1 MEVCGLGDVV
11 EVCGEGERPVKED
24 IQTLN
29 QRTGEDGGIV
39 KGGLFANQKFCV
51 IIVKFDEVRSE
62 PGFDNLLVREVAGRV
77 DSALEEM

>member
-1 MEVCGLGDVV
+1 MD
-11 EVCGEGERPVKED
+11 VCGEGERPVKED
-24 IQTLN
+24 IQTLY

-39 KGGLFANQKFCV
+39 KGVCWGGLFANQKFCV

-62 PGFDNLLVREVAGRV
+62 PGFDNLLVREVAGRD